1 MKSMENRA
9 TIYDV
14 AKLAKV
20 SAATVS
26 RVLKGDSSV
35 NASTYRR
42 VEDAAAALKYERR
55 LRQYPPQNR
64 LIVLNVPTLNN
75 AFYSRIISGAQ
86 DAAVTEGYHVLVNAQ
101 QINEEIGRA
110 HV

>member
-1 MKSMENRA
+1 MKSIEKRA

-26 RVLKGDSSV
+26 RVLKGDASV
-35 NASTYRR
+35 NAPTCRR

-55 LRQYPPQNR
+55 LRQTPSQNR
-64 LIVLNVPTLNN
+64 LVDVYKRQG
-75 AFYSRIISGAQ
+75 FY
-86 DAAVTEGYHVLVNAQ
+86 LLCL
-101 QINEEIGRA
+101 
-110 HV
+110 